1 MVTSEVD
8 CNSQIQLPERAIID
22 HPIYVLPVS
31 VKLNRLALFIPMTK
45 IIYHDKYKDE
55 NGKWH
60 YKFHRFDTEKSD
72 YICNTPNGR
81 LYRKR
86 GRKPCYYLF
95 HERAETQRE
104 HITVVSWK
112 EANQLCRTYGTKLL
126 HQQFFSVK
134 GKSDHIDTKRH
145 VRLTPKEWVK
155 VDRNADFLKMNAT
168 EFIRYLINKYDSGR
182 SYQ

>member
-1 MVTSEVD
+1 
-8 CNSQIQLPERAIID
+8 
-22 HPIYVLPVS
+22 
-31 VKLNRLALFIPMTK
+31 MTK
-45 IIYHDKYKDE
+45 IRYNDRYKDE
-55 NGKWH
+55 NGKVH
-60 YKFHRFDTEKSD
+60 YRTNRFDTEKSD

-95 HERAETQRE
+95 HERAETERD

-126 HQQFFSVK
+126 HQKYFTIN
-134 GKSDHIDTKRH
+134 GKTDHVDKTRNL
-145 VRLTPKEWVK
+145 RLSQRDWVK